1 MNAVSILE
9 KIQNQYAS
17 FSKNERN
24 IADYILQNK
33 AIINNMNIKDFADNV
48 NTSTSSITRF
58 CKRIKVDG
66 FVDMKIALR
75 SLTAVSPHREMPTIF
90 DDIYGYY
97 TQVIDGT
104 NQMIDSEG
112 LEKIIGL
119 IKKADRI
126 FVYGIG
132 SSGLTATELSQRLI
146 RMGLNAIGVS
156 DSHLMIINSS
166 IIKENDLVLGISNSG
181 ETIELIESLKIA
193 KRKKAKVV
201 ALTSYKNSSLTKVAD
216 VNFYGY
222 NSRFVNNT
230 VFVNTQFGLMY
241 LIDVIST
248 FLLQDENL
256 NYNMNTT
263 IQSVLAYTKNNEAKG
278 ITG

>member
-1 MNAVSILE
+1 VNAVNILE
-9 KIQNQYAS
+9 QIQNQYAS

-33 AIINNMNIKDFADNV
+33 AIINNMNIKDFATNV

-104 NQMIDSEG
+104 NQMVDNERLEQIID
-112 LEKIIGL
+112 L
-119 IKKADRI
+119 IKKANRI

-146 RMGLNAIGVS
+146 RMGLNVIGVS

-166 IIKENDLVLGISNSG
+166 IIKENDLVIGISNSG

-193 KRKKAKVV
+193 KRQKAKVV
-201 ALTSYKNSSLTKVAD
+201 ALTSYKNSSLTQVAD

-248 FLLQDENL
+248 FLLQDDNL

-263 IQSVLAYTKNNEAKG
+263 IQSVLAYTKNNEVKG